1 MQDQSLCSASPS
13 HVCIRVNFV
22 LSTHKKWLI
31 MDDNMFHCP
40 IVQRR
45 AKFKQESQWGWLRKC
60 SSSSFYD
67 MLGHARTFWDILKT
81 SCKNMNAKV
90 LTTIFRGEKSG
101 PRAGI
106 RLDWGRQISAHV
118 FINPA
123 QSSLSFMQLEW
134 GGNSRL
140 AVDSG
145 PLELLFVPEYPYNS
159 KFWVWLI

>member
-1 MQDQSLCSASPS
+1 MQDQSLCSAPPS

-67 MLGHARTFWDILKT
+67 MLGHARTFWDILKNC
-81 SCKNMNAKV
+81 CKNMNAKV